1 MNGIHMKQETGTT
14 CRSRHS
20 RQYSNIASFLV
31 AFTLMMGSA
40 VSSAQSEAEEVTEI
54 TERRLTVND
63 YRQKVM
69 AGWIGQMVGV
79 GWGAP
84 TEFQWTNEIIPEDQ
98 VPEWRPEMVNV
109 WGQDDLYVEMTFL
122 RSLEEHGLD
131 VSMRQAGIDFANS
144 KYNLWHANKA
154 GRDNLRRGIA
164 PPDSSH
170 PQFSSHA
177 DDIDYQ
183 IEADFSGLISP
194 GLPNS
199 VIALGEKFGRL
210 MNYGDGVYAGQFVGC
225 MYAEAFFEE
234 DPQEIVEAGL
244 KCIPEGSQYA
254 EMVRDVLSWHAENP
268 DDWEA
273 TWQLVN
279 EKYHE
284 NPDYIRCLCTEK
296 GGDFNIDAKING
308 AYILLG
314 MLYGRG
320 DFDQS
325 IIIAMRAGQ
334 DSDCNPSNAAGVL
347 FTTSDYDSLDDK
359 YISALEQGKRFSYT
373 EYDFQA
379 LADVSVKLAR
389 QIVVQAGGRIEENED
404 GEEVFVIPVQE
415 PTPSILEQCW
425 DAGPI
430 AETTFTSAEFPH
442 LGWLW
447 FTSLLVWIILLLAF
461 VSLRENRN
469 GRAVWIFA
477 AVISAYLLWEL
488 IKLPIPDQFLDI
500 EQPIALNHAI
510 GLAIVFL
517 LGDRL
522 AELKWPAL
530 SGIALFVIAATGF
543 VGLLGK
549 GSLYFDGLDMTAAVT
564 IVGAAVV
571 IVFATILTSRQCQK
585 NFSKTRFLMF
595 LLMWVFLI
603 QLGVSLLVITATYG
617 FDALVEYWYWWL
629 MTIGIH
635 ALGNYLMTLPLWVLA
650 MTNSLYEQRLRS
662 CLNLNKN

>member
-1 MNGIHMKQETGTT
+1 MGT
-14 CRSRHS
+14 
-20 RQYSNIASFLV
+20 QVSF
-31 AFTLMMGSA
+31 
-40 VSSAQSEAEEVTEI
+40 AQSEDETV
-54 TERRLTVND
+54 TERRLKVSD
-63 YRQKVM
+63 YRQKMM

-79 GWGAP
+79 GWGGP
-84 TEFQWTNEIIPEDQ
+84 TEFRWTNEIIPEDQ
-98 VPEWRPEMVNV
+98 VPEWKPAMVNV

-144 KYNLWHANKA
+144 KYDLWHANKA
-154 GRDNLRRGIA
+154 GRDNL
-164 PPDSSH
+164 
-170 PQFSSHA
+170 HA

-210 MNYGDGVYAGQFVGC
+210 MNYGDGLYGGQFVGC

-234 DPQEIVEAGL
+234 DPEKIIEAGL
-244 KCIPEGSQYA
+244 HCIPEESQYA
-254 EMVRDVLSWHAENP
+254 EMVRDVLSWHEENP
-268 DDWEA
+268 DDWQA

-284 NPDYIRCLCTEK
+284 NPDYIRCSCTGT

-308 AYILLG
+308 AYIILG
-314 MLYGRG
+314 LLYGRG

-334 DSDCNPSNAAGVL
+334 DSDCNPSNAGGVL
-347 FTTSDYDSLDDK
+347 FTTSAYDRLDDK
-359 YISALEQGKRFSYT
+359 YISALEQDKRFSYT

-389 QIVVQAGGRIEENED
+389 KIVVQAGGRIEENDD

-415 PTPSILEQCW
+415 PKPSNLEQCW

-430 AETTFTSAEFPH
+430 ANTTFTSEVFPH

-447 FTSLLVWIILLLAF
+447 FTSLLVWIILLLAV

-469 GRAVWIFA
+469 GRALWIFA

-488 IKLPIPDQFLDI
+488 FKLPIPDQFLDAD
-500 EQPIALNHAI
+500 QTIALNHAI

-522 AELKWPAL
+522 AALKWPAL
-530 SGIALFVIAATGF
+530 SGTALLVIVATGI

-549 GSLYFDGLDMTAAVT
+549 ASVYFDGLDMTTAVT

-571 IVFATILTSRQCQK
+571 IVFATIMTSRQCQK
-585 NFSKTRFLMF
+585 NFSKTRFLLF
-595 LLMWVFLI
+595 LLMWIFLS
-603 QLGVSLLVITATYG
+603 QLVISLLVIIATYG
-617 FDALVEYWYWWL
+617 LDVLIEYWYWWL
-629 MTIGIH
+629 MTIGIY
-635 ALGNYLMTLPLWVLA
+635 ALGNYLVTLPLWVLA
-650 MTNSLYEQRLRS
+650 LTNSLYGQRLER
-662 CLNLNKN
+662 CLNLNEN

>member
-1 MNGIHMKQETGTT
+1 MGAHFNCSE
-14 CRSRHS
+14 R
-20 RQYSNIASFLV
+20 
-31 AFTLMMGSA
+31 FTLKSRFRQQAAKIISGLAALFILMGA
-40 VSSAQSEAEEVTEI
+40 EVSLAQSEDETV
-54 TERRLTVND
+54 TERRLKVSD
-63 YRQKVM
+63 YRQKMM

-84 TEFQWTNEIIPEDQ
+84 TEFRWTNEIIPEDQ

-122 RSLEEHGLD
+122 RSLEEYGLD
-131 VSMRQAGIDFANS
+131 ISMRQAGIDFANS
-144 KYNLWHANKA
+144 KYDLWHANKA
-154 GRDNLRRGIA
+154 GRDNLRQGIA

-170 PQFSSHA
+170 PQFNIHA

-210 MNYGDGVYAGQFVGC
+210 MNYGDGVYGGQFVGC

-234 DPQEIVEAGL
+234 DPQKIIDAGL

-254 EMVRDVLSWHAENP
+254 EMVRDVISWHAENS
-268 DDWEA
+268 DDWQA
-273 TWQLVN
+273 TWQLIN
-279 EKYHE
+279 KKYHE
-284 NPDYIRCLCTEK
+284 NPDYIQCLCTEK

-314 MLYGRG
+314 LLYGRG

-325 IIIAMRAGQ
+325 IITAMRAGQ
-334 DSDCNPSNAAGVL
+334 DSDCNPSNAGGIL

-359 YISALEQGKRFSYT
+359 YTSALELGTKFSYT
-373 EYDFQA
+373 EYDFEA
-379 LADVSVKLAR
+379 LADVSEKLAR
-389 QIVVQAGGRIEENED
+389 QIVVQSGGSIEIDEN
-404 GEEVFVIPVQE
+404 GEEVFVIPMQE
-415 PTPSILEQCW
+415 PNPSNLEQCW

-430 AETTFTSAEFPH
+430 AETTFTSEEFPH

-447 FTSLLVWIILLLAF
+447 ITALLVWLALLLAF
-461 VSLRENRN
+461 VSLPENRN
-469 GRAVWIFA
+469 ARALWIFA
-477 AVISAYLLWEL
+477 AVISAYLIWEI
-488 IKLPIPDQFLDI
+488 IKLPIPKQFLDI
-500 EQPIALNHAI
+500 EQSIAVNHAI

-522 AELKWPAL
+522 AKLKWPAL
-530 SGIALFVIAATGF
+530 SGIAFFVIIATGF
-543 VGLLGK
+543 VGFLGK
-549 GSLYFDGLDMTAAVT
+549 GSVYFDGLDVTAAVT
-564 IVGAAVV
+564 IVAAAIV
-571 IVFATILTSRQCQK
+571 IVLATILTARQCQN
-585 NFSKTRFLMF
+585 NFSKSRFLRL
-595 LLMWVFLI
+595 LLMWIFLS
-603 QLGVSLLVITATYG
+603 QFGVSLVVITATYG
-617 FDALVEYWYWWL
+617 LDVLVEYWYWWL
-629 MTIGIH
+629 MTIGIY
-635 ALGNYLMTLPLWVLA
+635 AVGNYLMTLPLWVLA

>member
-1 MNGIHMKQETGTT
+1 MGAQVSLAQPEDET
-14 CRSRHS
+14 
-20 RQYSNIASFLV
+20 V
-31 AFTLMMGSA
+31 
-40 VSSAQSEAEEVTEI
+40 
-54 TERRLTVND
+54 TERRLAVSD
-63 YRQKVM
+63 YRQKMM

-79 GWGAP
+79 GWGGP
-84 TEFQWTNEIIPEDQ
+84 TEFRWTNKIIPEDQ
-98 VPEWRPEMVNV
+98 VPEWKPELVNV

-144 KYNLWHANKA
+144 QYDLWHANMA
-154 GRDNLRRGIA
+154 GRENLRHGIA

-170 PQFSSHA
+170 PQFNSHA

-199 VIALGEKFGRL
+199 VISLGEKFGRL
-210 MNYGDGVYAGQFVGC
+210 MNYGDGLYAGQFVGC
-225 MYAEAFFEE
+225 MYAEAFFED
-234 DPQEIVEAGL
+234 DPQKIVEAGL
-244 KCIPEGSQYA
+244 KCIPQGSQYA
-254 EMVRDVLSWHAENP
+254 EMVRDVIKWHEENP

-273 TWQLVN
+273 SWQLVN

-284 NPDYIRCLCTEK
+284 NPDYIRCLCTVK

-314 MLYGRG
+314 LLYGRG

-334 DSDCNPSNAAGVL
+334 DSDCNPSNAGGVL
-347 FTTSDYDSLDDK
+347 FTTSDYNSLDDK
-359 YISALEQGKRFSYT
+359 YISALEQDKRFSYT
-373 EYDFQA
+373 EYDFQT

-389 QIVVQAGGRIEENED
+389 QIVVQSGGRIEINED

-415 PTPSILEQCW
+415 PEPSNLEQCW

-430 AETTFTSAEFPH
+430 ANTTFTSEEFPH

-447 FTSLLVWIILLLAF
+447 IASLLVWIILLLTL
-461 VSLRENRN
+461 VSHRENRN
-469 GRAVWIFA
+469 GTALWIFA
-477 AVISAYLLWEL
+477 AVIAGYLMWEL
-488 IKLPIPDQFLDI
+488 IEFAIPDQFLDI
-500 EQPIALNHAI
+500 EGSIAINHAI

-522 AELKWPAL
+522 AGLKGPAA
-530 SGIALFVIAATGF
+530 SGIALFIIVATGL
-543 VGLLGK
+543 VGLLGN
-549 GSLYFDGLDMTAAVT
+549 GSVYFDGPDVTTVVT
-564 IVGAAVV
+564 IVGAAIV
-571 IVFATILTSRQCQK
+571 IVLATTLTSRQCRK
-585 NFSKTRFLMF
+585 NYTKTRFLLF
-595 LLMWVFLI
+595 LLMWVFLS
-603 QLGVSLLVITATYG
+603 QLVVSLLVISVTYG
-617 FDALVEYWYWWL
+617 LNTLIEYWYWWL
-629 MTIGIH
+629 MVIGIY

-650 MTNSLYEQRLRS
+650 LTNPLYRQRLES

>member
-1 MNGIHMKQETGTT
+1 LAALFI
-14 CRSRHS
+14 
-20 RQYSNIASFLV
+20 
-31 AFTLMMGSA
+31 LMGA
-40 VSSAQSEAEEVTEI
+40 EVSLAQSEDETV
-54 TERRLTVND
+54 TERRLKVSD
-63 YRQKVM
+63 YRQKMM

-84 TEFQWTNEIIPEDQ
+84 TEFRWTNEIIPEDQ
-98 VPEWRPEMVNV
+98 VPVWRPEMVNV

-144 KYNLWHANKA
+144 EYDLWHANKA
-154 GRDNLRRGIA
+154 GRDNLRQGIA

-170 PQFSSHA
+170 AQFSIHA

-225 MYAEAFFEE
+225 MYAEAFFED
-234 DPQEIVEAGL
+234 DPEKIIAAGL
-244 KCIPEGSQYA
+244 KCIPQGSQYA
-254 EMVRDVLSWHAENP
+254 EMVRDVTSWHAENP

-273 TWQLVN
+273 TWQLIN
-279 EKYHE
+279 KKYHE
-284 NPDYIRCLCTEK
+284 NPDYIQCLCTEK

-314 MLYGRG
+314 LLYGRG

-334 DSDCNPSNAAGVL
+334 DSDCNPSNAGGVL

-359 YISALEQGKRFSYT
+359 YLSALEQDKKFSYT

-389 QIVVQAGGRIEENED
+389 QIVVQSGGRIETNED
-404 GEEVFVIPVQE
+404 EEEVFVIPVQE
-415 PTPSILEQCW
+415 PEPSELEQCW

-430 AETTFTSAEFPH
+430 AGATFTSEDFPH
-442 LGWLW
+442 LAWLW
-447 FTSLLVWIILLLAF
+447 FTSLLVWIILLLTF
-461 VSLRENRN
+461 VSFRENRN
-469 GRAVWIFA
+469 AQALWVFA

-488 IKLPIPDQFLDI
+488 FKLPIPEQFLDI
-500 EQPIALNHAI
+500 DQPIALNHAI

-522 AELKWPAL
+522 AKLEWPAL
-530 SGIALFVIAATGF
+530 SGIAFFVIAATGF

-549 GSLYFDGLDMTAAVT
+549 GSFYFDGLDMTAAVT

-571 IVFATILTSRQCQK
+571 IVLATILTSRQCK
-585 NFSKTRFLMF
+585 SNFNKTRFLLF
-595 LLMWVFLI
+595 LLMWVFLS
-603 QLGVSLLVITATYG
+603 QFGVSLVVIIATYG
-617 FDALVEYWYWWL
+617 LDVLVEYWYWWL
-629 MTIGIH
+629 MTIGIY

-650 MTNSLYEQRLRS
+650 LTNSLYEQRLRS